1 MAVTIKKAKLVG
13 RDWSTGTDQYLADL
27 VSDEAFGGTL
37 DLANVP
43 GFSDD
48 DVIIE
53 GSTLTD
59 PDMVYV
65 CTEGGAEATF
75 EAKYS
80 GGGGAYIIDLTNASS
95 SNISI
100 TALVDDGGFYVAGE
114 NTMFPAATLTL
125 CVPANSYAILDAG
138 GDDIIVDS
146 GTAATV
152 EMYDGFGYLSATAS
166 GAVTIDIDGG
176 R

>member
-1 MAVTIKKAKLVG
+1 MAVTIQKAKMVG
-13 RDWSTGTDQYLADL
+13 RDWSTGKDMYLADL
-27 VSDEAFGGTL
+27 VSDAAFGGTL
-37 DLANVP
+37 DLADVS
-43 GFSDD
+43 GFSSD
-48 DVIIE
+48 DVIVA

-65 CTEGGAEATF
+65 CTAGGAEATF

-80 GGGGAYIIDLTNASS
+80 GGGNANIIELTNASS
-95 SNISI
+95 SNI
-100 TALVDDGGFYVAGE
+100 TLWALVDDGGVYVPGE
-114 NTMFPAATLTL
+114 NTLFPAATLTL
-125 CVPANSYAILDAG
+125 CVPAQSFVILEAN

-152 EMYDGFGYLSATAS
+152 EMYDGIGYLSATAS